1 MSPGL
6 RFNQLA
12 GMLVTLLVVFPCAD
26 LWEWAESLQAFD
38 QYDSCDVNGHIYPHG
53 AVIAGPTG
61 HNNCI
66 KQTCIDAVVE
76 PAQEG
81 CLDTTE
87 SPHICRSHDEVFTH
101 ACITYTCTSQNSLIW
116 TRALCLDANGNCR
129 QPGTTFSRWTRGGE
143 FSNNCT
149 CAVYPGVDVF
159 YTCYFD
165 Y

>member
-53 AVIAGPTG
+53 EVIAGPTG
-61 HNNCI
+61 YNNCI

-81 CLDTTE
+81 CLDTRT
-87 SPHICRSHDEVFTH
+87 SPRVCRPRGSFFTH
-101 ACITYTCTSQNSLIW
+101 ACSTYTCDESNSVVK
-116 TRALCLDANGNCR
+116 TRGLCQDNVGACHE
-129 QPGTTFSRWTRGGE
+129 PGTRFARWMLRTLYT
-143 FSNNCT
+143 NCT
-149 CAVYPGVDVF
+149 CEIEDDYLT
-159 YTCYFD
+159 YSCYLPS
-165 Y
+165 